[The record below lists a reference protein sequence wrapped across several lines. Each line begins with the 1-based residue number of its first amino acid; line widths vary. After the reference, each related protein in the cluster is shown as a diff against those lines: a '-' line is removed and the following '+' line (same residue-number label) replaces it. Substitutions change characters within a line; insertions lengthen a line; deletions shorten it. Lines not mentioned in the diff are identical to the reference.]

1 MRLLRLALLLVPL
14 PIALRAQQDFSA
26 VKITV
31 VPVASGV
38 YMLQGAG
45 GNIGLSVGTDDAF
58 LIDDQYAPLTPKIRE
73 AIATVTTKPVRFLV
87 NTHWH
92 GDHTGGNANMASAGS
107 ILVAHENVRRR
118 MSTEQFIAAFK
129 SRVEPSPAAALPVI
143 TFSDEISFHLNGD
156 TIRAMHV
163 RNAHTD
169 GDAVIAFARANVVH
183 TGDVF
188 FNGTYPFID
197 LSSGGSLDGVIAAV
211 AKILAM
217 TRADTKIIPGHGA
230 LATRAD
236 LERYHDVLATV
247 RTRLARR
254 AARREPLARVLAAKP
269 LADFDATWGKGFMT
283 PEQFLTIAYTSLTT
297 GTPKGVSAPH
307 GH

>member
-1 MRLLRLALLLVPL
+1 
-14 PIALRAQQDFSA
+14 
-26 VKITV
+26 
-31 VPVASGV
+31 
-38 YMLQGAG
+38 
-45 GNIGLSVGTDDAF
+45 
-58 LIDDQYAPLTPKIRE
+58 
-73 AIATVTTKPVRFLV
+73 
-87 NTHWH
+87 
-92 GDHTGGNANMASAGS
+92 MASAGS

-169 GDAVIAFARANVVH
+169 GDAVIAFARAGVVH

-188 FNGTYPFID
+188 FNGSYPFID

-217 TRADTKIIPGHGA
+217 SRVDTKIIPGHGA

-236 LERYHDVLATV
+236 LERYHDVLTTI

-269 LADFDATWGKGFMT
+269 LADFDVTWGKGFMK

-297 GTPKGVSAPH
+297 GTPKGEATPH

>member
-1 MRLLRLALLLVPL
+1 MRPLRLALLLALL
-14 PIALRAQQDFSA
+14 PIALRAQQDLSA

-31 VPVASGV
+31 VPVAAGIF
-38 YMLQGAG
+38 MLQGAG

-73 AIATVTTKPVRFLV
+73 AIATVTNKPVRFLV

-143 TFSDEISFHLNGD
+143 TFSDEISFHLNRD

-169 GDAVIAFARANVVH
+169 GDAVIAFARAGVVH

-197 LSSGGSLDGVIAAV
+197 LSSGGSLEGLIAAV

-217 TRADTKIIPGHGA
+217 SRADTKIIPGHGA

-236 LERYHDVLATV
+236 LERYHDVLTTV

-269 LADFDATWGKGFMT
+269 LADFDATWGKGFMR
-283 PEQFLTIAYTSLTT
+283 PEQFLTIAYTSLTMR
-297 GTPKGVSAPH
+297 TPKGVSAPH